1 MRFRTL
7 HTTRF
12 SYDLPAYESHNQ
24 IRLKPLNSDC
34 QRVLQFRLKSDPPA
48 SVLEYPDSFG
58 NTVHS
63 ISVHPPH
70 NELAIVVES
79 LVERLPEPQ
88 AQFPRVRFSEYLTDD
103 EARSREQYEFLHASQ
118 YVPFSERLKKFFWSM
133 RPDPREEVAQFVR
146 RTVGYIRDQ
155 FHYEKGVT
163 TAYSNLDDI
172 LTKGCGVCQDFA
184 HLTIGILRLAGVPAR
199 YVSGYLSPEPVQT
212 RKEPVS
218 EQASHAWVEALLP
231 NAGWVGFDPTH
242 RGRVTERHIRVAV
255 GRDYADVP
263 PMRGVYRSA
272 GKRQSMTVE
281 LHINESTETDILLSE
296 QIQQQSQQQQQ

>member
-1 MRFRTL
+1 MRFKTI

-24 IRLKPLNSDC
+24 LRLKPLNCDA
-34 QRVLQFRLKSDPPA
+34 QRVLQFRLTSDPPA
-48 SVLEYPDSFG
+48 SVLEYEDGFG

-70 NELAIVVES
+70 NELSIVVES
-79 LVERLPEPQ
+79 LVDRLPETQ
-88 AQFPRVRFSEYLTDD
+88 TQFPRVRFAEYLTDD
-103 EARSREQYEFLHASQ
+103 DARSKEQYDFLHASQ
-118 YVPFSERLKKFFWSM
+118 YVPFSERLRKFFWST
-133 RPDPREEVAQFVR
+133 RPDQREDVAQYVR

-155 FHYEKGVT
+155 FHYEKGATSVH
-163 TAYSNLDDI
+163 SNLDDI
-172 LTKGCGVCQDFA
+172 LTAGCGVCQDFA
-184 HLTIGILRLAGVPAR
+184 HLTIGVLRLAGVPAR
-199 YVSGYLSPEPVQT
+199 YVSGYLAPEPVQA

-242 RGRVTERHIRVAV
+242 RGRVTERHLSVAV
-255 GRDYADVP
+255 GRDYGDVP
-263 PMRGVYRSA
+263 PLRGVYRSA

-281 LHINESTETDILLSE
+281 LHINETTETEATLNE
-296 QIQQQSQQQQQ
+296 QIQQQSQQQQ

>member
-1 MRFRTL
+1 MRFKTI
-7 HTTRF
+7 HTTKF
-12 SYDLPAYESHNQ
+12 TYDLPAYESHNQ
-24 IRLKPLNSDC
+24 IRLKPLNC
-34 QRVLQFRLKSDPPA
+34 ELQRVLQFRLRSDPPA
-48 SVLEYPDSFG
+48 SVLEYEDGFG

-63 ISVHPPH
+63 ISVHPSH
-70 NELAIVVES
+70 NELSIVVES

-88 AQFPRVRFSEYLTDD
+88 TQFPRVRFSEYLTDD
-103 EARSREQYEFLHASQ
+103 DARSREQYDFLHQSQ
-118 YVPFSERLKKFFWSM
+118 YIPFSDRLRKFFWST
-133 RPDPREEVAQFVR
+133 RPDQREDVAQYVR

-155 FHYEKGVT
+155 FHYEKGATSV
-163 TAYSNLDDI
+163 YSNLDDI

-199 YVSGYLSPEPVQT
+199 YVSGYLAPEPVQV

-281 LHINESTETDILLSE
+281 LNINETTETDISLTE
-296 QIQQQSQQQQQ
+296 QIQQQSQQQQ